1 MMLTL
6 GKPQDTVGYARI
18 QIPYKGENQ
27 IHITASVH
35 QGVSWRRKAKSCH
48 AAQNAETL
56 SAAITEIRTDIDKQ
70 LDSNYLTNCFHCSAA
85 AAVAVATANNR
96 TRAMK
101 LNSLFYWVKFLA
113 WLLLTLMG
121 VQLLLLLINGADRV
135 TNVDLHP
142 KILLMGVH
150 TNRRGVAGRRG
161 RRQREVHLSYNC
173 SFFSCA
179 GRGKTNG

>member
-1 MMLTL
+1 
-6 GKPQDTVGYARI
+6 
-18 QIPYKGENQ
+18 
-27 IHITASVH
+27 
-35 QGVSWRRKAKSCH
+35 
-48 AAQNAETL
+48 
-56 SAAITEIRTDIDKQ
+56 
-70 LDSNYLTNCFHCSAA
+70 
-85 AAVAVATANNR
+85 
-96 TRAMK
+96 MK
-101 LNSLFYWVKFLA
+101 LNSVFYWVKFLA

-121 VQLLLLLINGADRV
+121 VQLLLLLINGADRA

-161 RRQREVHLSYNC
+161 RRQREVHITYAC